1 MGAALDLSAR
11 INLNRTSV
19 LVLDGN
25 PQSLD
30 LVRQILNGFG
40 VRAVHACQ
48 HVRDAQRV
56 FYDQALELVI
66 VDPLFTD
73 DSGFE
78 FMRFMRREEN
88 SENRCVAVIAA
99 LGHQTLGN
107 VRMARDAGASVV
119 VAKPLSPDVLL
130 QRILWVAR
138 ENRPFIVA
146 PGYVGP
152 DRRFKNQGPPL
163 GTNGRRV
170 DDLSFEVPKEA
181 MPNMN
186 QSEIDGMFKPRK
198 VAL

>member
-19 LVLDGN
+19 LVLDSN

-30 LVRQILNGFG
+30 LLRRVLNGFG
-40 VRAVHACQ
+40 VRSVHACQ
-48 HVRDAQRV
+48 HVRDAERI
-56 FYDQALELVI
+56 FYDQTLELII
-66 VDPLFTD
+66 VDPLFED

-78 FMRFMRREEN
+78 FIRFARREEN
-88 SENRCVAVIAA
+88 SPNRCVGIIAA

-107 VRMARDAGASVV
+107 VRAARDAGANTV

-130 QRILWVAR
+130 QRIHWVAR
-138 ENRPFIVA
+138 ESRPFIVA
-146 PGYVGP
+146 PNYVGP

-163 GTNGRRV
+163 GTNGRRT
-170 DDLSFEVPKEA
+170 DDLSFDVPVA
-181 MPNMN
+181 AGPDMN
-186 QSEIDGMFKPRK
+186 QSQIDEMFKPMK

>member
-1 MGAALDLSAR
+1 MAAALDLSAR
-11 INLNRTSV
+11 INLKRTSV

-30 LVRQILNGFG
+30 LIRQILSGFG
-40 VRAVHACQ
+40 VRAVHGCQ
-48 HVRDAQRV
+48 HVRDAERV
-56 FYDQALELVI
+56 FYDHALELVI

-78 FMRFMRREEN
+78 FIRFMRREE
-88 SENRCVAVIAA
+88 SSQNRCVAIIAA

-107 VRMARDAGASVV
+107 VRTARDAGASVV

-130 QRILWVAR
+130 QRIHWIAR
-138 ENRPFIVA
+138 ESRQFIVA
-146 PGYVGP
+146 PNYVGP

-163 GTNGRRV
+163 GANGRRS
-170 DDLSFEVPKEA
+170 DDLSFDVPVA
-181 MPNMN
+181 AGPDMN
-186 QSEIDGMFKPRK
+186 QSQIDDMFKPRK

>member
-11 INLNRTSV
+11 INLKRTSV
-19 LVLDGN
+19 LVLDSN

-30 LVRQILNGFG
+30 LLRQILNGFG

-48 HVRDAQRV
+48 NVRDAERI

-66 VDPLFTD
+66 VDPMFTD

-78 FMRFMRREEN
+78 FIRFMRREEN
-88 SENRCVAVIAA
+88 SQNRCVAVIAA

-107 VRMARDAGASVV
+107 VRRSRDCGANVV
-119 VAKPLSPDVLL
+119 VAKPLSPEVLL
-130 QRILWVAR
+130 QRIHWVAR
-138 ENRPFIVA
+138 ENRQFIVA

-152 DRRFKNQGPPL
+152 DRRFKNVGPPP
-163 GTNGRRV
+163 GTNGRRS
-170 DDLSFEVPKEA
+170 DDLSIDVPIA
-181 MPNMN
+181 AGPDMG
-186 QSEIDGMFKPRK
+186 QSEIDEMFKPRK